1 MSIYDDLKREYARAA
16 PEQRLEI
23 LRHELLRPILTVQG
37 VATLLKQM
45 DADFVKDLPAEA
57 DPHEFEQLIQ
67 WLAEAG
73 GDLQA
78 IVDALTVTAGE
89 R

>member
-1 MSIYDDLKREYARAA
+1 MSNYEDLKREYAHAP

-37 VATLLKQM
+37 VATLLRQLGC
-45 DADFVKDLPAEA
+45 ASGTDLPQEIAS
-57 DPHEFEQLIQ
+57 PEFEQVIK

-73 GDLQA
+73 CDLQE
-78 IVDALTVTAGE
+78 ILDALTPAPA
-89 R
+89 

>member
-1 MSIYDDLKREYARAA
+1 MSNYEDLKREYAHAS

-37 VATLLKQM
+37 VAALLKQM
-45 DADFVKDLPAEA
+45 ECASDADLPQEIAS
-57 DPHEFEQLIQ
+57 PEFEQVIK

-73 GDLQA
+73 CDLQE
-78 IVDALTVTAGE
+78 IVDALTAAPA
-89 R
+89 